1 LASIAR
7 EINPV
12 VRGWVLYYGRFIRSE
27 VRDAVQNIDAYLIR
41 WAMGK
46 YKRLRGRKR
55 RASEWLQRIRSERCN
70 LFVHWAE
77 GFSRWAE

>member
-1 LASIAR
+1 M
-7 EINPV
+7 
-12 VRGWVLYYGRFIRSE
+12 RSE
-27 VRDAVQNIDAYLIR
+27 VRSAVQNIDAYLVR

-55 RASEWLQRIRSERCN
+55 RASAWLERIRLDWRN
-70 LFVHWAE
+70 LFVHWAA